1 MDAEKYSGDIEDYIV
16 KMKRLNNLVGM
27 SGVTLRTTIKR
38 QLPKDFR
45 RRISLMPSTDL
56 DDEWIQ
62 TVVKAGKMEE
72 SFLAEEKML
81 RGEPNKPQE
90 RKSFPAKGKEK
101 EQVTERSN
109 QGGGEFNQGL
119 ALRFPKP
126 KDFLRLTQDEK
137 DERSKRL
144 RGIPLETLQQRRD
157 NKLCQRCGSK
167 SHSQWYCPESQPK
180 AAVASAQISHKV
192 QPQKRK
198 REEPEIKEESA
209 PPKKKAAAIISMGGR
224 IYELES
230 ESMDVDD

>member
-1 MDAEKYSGDIEDYIV
+1 
-16 KMKRLNNLVGM
+16 
-27 SGVTLRTTIKR
+27 
-38 QLPKDFR
+38 
-45 RRISLMPSTDL
+45 MPSTDL

-72 SFLAEEKML
+72 SFLVEEKML

-90 RKSFPAKGKEK
+90 QKSFPAKGKEK
-101 EQVTERSN
+101 EQVTGRSN
-109 QGGGEFNQGL
+109 QGGGFNQGL
-119 ALRFPKP
+119 TLRFQKP
-126 KDFLRLTQDEK
+126 KDFLKLTQAEMDEK
-137 DERSKRL
+137 SKRL
-144 RGIPLETLQQRRD
+144 RGIPLDTLRHRRD

-167 SHSQWYCPESQPK
+167 SHSQWFCPESQPK
-180 AAVASAQISHKV
+180 AAVASAQNSQKV

-230 ESMDVDD
+230 ESIDMDE